1 MFKHECSRW
10 VKTIPARGNI
20 ARNRNAHSN
29 RHEIYFIAMEFMSDK
44 AVFEQ
49 VEAEAGHG

>member
-1 MFKHECSRW
+1 MFAMGEKLSRR
-10 VKTIPARGNI
+10 VATSP
-20 ARNRNAHSN
+20 
-29 RHEIYFIAMEFMSDK
+29 EIEMPKALIIAMEFMSDK